1 MRRTKEAAEE
11 TKQKIIDAAVELFET
26 NGYNA
31 TRIEDI
37 AEKTGMTRG
46 AVYWHFKNKD
56 DLYVSIFE
64 LFEKRLDR
72 LLDESKEKTNS
83 QIERLRWIIVN
94 MITRPDILVGFRQMK
109 MISVSNLRLAQTSN
123 VLQKKGESV
132 AEKYIGTLARI
143 IEECITA
150 GEMRNDINSEH
161 AAWLTAFCIAGAVGI
176 NLKKPTLIPLKG
188 SADDIVNLFLK
199 GFVK

>member
-83 QIERLRWIIVN
+83 QLERLRWLVVN
-94 MITRPDILVGFRQMK
+94 MITRHDILVGFRQMK
-109 MISVSNLRLAQTSN
+109 MISFSNLRLAQTSN
-123 VLQKKGESV
+123 VLQKMGESV
-132 AEKYIGTLARI
+132 AAKYIGTLTRI

-188 SADDIVNLFLK
+188 SVDDIVNLFLQC
-199 GFVK
+199 FVK

>member
-1 MRRTKEAAEE
+1 MRRTKEEAEE
-11 TKQKIIDAAVELFET
+11 TKQKIINAAVELFET

-56 DLYVSIFE
+56 DLFVSIFE

-83 QIERLRWIIVN
+83 QLERLRWLIVN

-109 MISVSNLRLAQTSN
+109 MISVSNLKLAQTSN
-123 VLQKKGESV
+123 ALQKKGESV
-132 AEKYIGTLARI
+132 AAKYIGTLARI
-143 IEECITA
+143 IEECIA
-150 GEMRNDINSEH
+150 DGEMRNDINSEH

-176 NLKKPTLIPLKG
+176 NLKKPNLIPLKG

>member
-56 DLYVSIFE
+56 DLYMSIFE

-132 AEKYIGTLARI
+132 AAKYIGTLARI
-143 IEECITA
+143 IEACIAA